1 MNYSIEEIAGILG
14 AELSEGPSVTVDHLL
29 IDSRRLYEPNSTLF
43 FALNGRNHDGHHY
56 IVDCASRGVRAFV
69 AERKVEGVQDV
80 RWLIVEDVRKALQ
93 LLASY
98 HRDSFQHPIIA
109 ITGSN
114 GKTIVKEWL
123 YQMLG
128 DRYRIVRSPRS
139 YNSQVGVPLS
149 LWQLSNRF
157 DLAIIEAGISLP
169 GEMKTLTEMIQSNFG
184 LMTNIGDAHSV
195 NFDSQEQKLDE
206 KLGLFEH
213 CDTIFYC
220 RDHNLIHQKLKSRYP
235 NKNLVSWSKE
245 SSDSLQLVNASAD
258 ERSKILVRHE
268 GQQHRFEIPFSDEA
282 SIENFMHVLNVAFY
296 FEVPVEGLQQ
306 SAERL
311 SAVNMRMELSRG
323 QNRCT
328 LINDS
333 YNSDLPSII
342 NGIEWLSRQKQHKK
356 KTVILSALE
365 HEIQNVSEV
374 YEKLNLIL
382 QEKGIQRFIGIGFQK
397 EDQIFSL
404 HENHYYA
411 DTKEFISAHHLLK
424 IDDEAILIKGA
435 RNYNFE
441 EVAKAL
447 QEQNHSTVLE
457 INLNSLVHNLQVY
470 RSLLKPRTKIMAM
483 VKASSYGSGGI
494 EVAQKLENS
503 RVNYLAV
510 AYADEGVELRK
521 AGISSSIVVLNPEN
535 RSFNSLIKHR
545 LEPEI
550 FSIEMLREF
559 AFSLQH
565 NLLAEEIP
573 FPIHINLDTGMHRL
587 GFIEEELEEL
597 VVFLKSNAELE
608 VKSVFTHLSSA
619 DNSEEDSYTKQQ
631 IELFTKYSEFIEAG
645 IGKVVLR
652 HVLNTAGVE
661 RYPEHQ
667 FDMVRLGIGL
677 YGVSPSQS
685 IQKKLRVVGSL
696 KARIL
701 QIKQLKPGDSVG
713 YSRSFKASSNT
724 RIATI
729 ALGYADGLSRSLS
742 NGKGSLMWNGNAL
755 QIVGTVCMDMC
766 MVDIGDYDCHVGDEL
781 EYFGLNQSLM
791 SIAQKLNTISYEV
804 LSSIPSRVKRTYIE
818 E

>member
-1 MNYSIEEIAGILG
+1 MNYTIEEIAGILG
-14 AELSEGPSVTVDHLL
+14 ADLSDGPSVEINHLL
-29 IDSRRLYEPNSTLF
+29 IDSRRVYEPQSSLF
-43 FALNGRNHDGHHY
+43 FALIGQNHDGHHF
-56 IVDCASRGVRAFV
+56 IVDCASRGVKAFV
-69 AERKVEGVQDV
+69 SERKIEGLEDV
-80 RWLIVEDVRKALQ
+80 RWLIVKDVRKALQ

-98 HRDSFQHPIIA
+98 HRDSFQHPLIA

-123 YQMLG
+123 YQLLG
-128 DRYRIVRSPRS
+128 HRFRIVRSPRS

-149 LWQLSNRF
+149 LWQLSDQF
-157 DLAIIEAGISLP
+157 DLGIIEAGISLP
-169 GEMKTLTEMIQSNFG
+169 GEMESLSDMIQSNFG
-184 LMTNIGDAHSV
+184 LMTNIGDAHAA
-195 NFDSQEQKLDE
+195 NFDSRETKLDE
-206 KLGLFEH
+206 KLELFEH

-220 RDHNLIHQKLKSRYP
+220 RDRSSIHEKMLERFP
-235 NKNLVSWSKE
+235 NKNLVSWSKK
-245 SSDSLQLVNASAD
+245 SSDGLKLVHTSDD
-258 ERSKILVRHE
+258 ERCQIEVQHE
-268 GQQHRFEIPFSDEA
+268 GQKHLFEVPFSDEA
-282 SIENFMHVLNVAFY
+282 SIENFMHALNVAFY

-306 SAERL
+306 SSQRL

-333 YNSDLPSII
+333 YNSDVPSII

-356 KTVILSALE
+356 KTVILSALGPE
-365 HEIQNVSEV
+365 VQHASEV
-374 YEKLNLIL
+374 YRKLNLIL
-382 QEKGIQRFIGIGFQK
+382 KEKKIQRFIGIGFQQ
-397 EDQIFSL
+397 ENQIFEL
-404 HENHYYA
+404 DENHYYA

-424 IDDEAILIKGA
+424 IDNEAILIKGA
-435 RNYNFE
+435 RSYNFE
-441 EVAKAL
+441 EIAKAL

-457 INLNSLVHNLQVY
+457 INLSSLTHNLRVY
-470 RSLLKPRTKIMAM
+470 RSLLKPATKIMAM

-503 RVNYLAV
+503 GVSYLAV

-521 AGISSSIVVLNPEN
+521 AGISTPIVVLNPEN
-535 RSFNSLIKHR
+535 RSFNALIKYR

-587 GFIEEELEEL
+587 GFVEDELEEV
-597 VVFLKSNAELE
+597 VVFLSANPELE

-619 DNSEEDSYTKQQ
+619 DDSDEDAYTEQQ
-631 IELFTKYSEFIEAG
+631 IERFGRYSEFIEAG

-652 HVLNTAGVE
+652 HVLNTAGIE

-677 YGVSPSQS
+677 YGISPSQNL
-685 IQKKLRVVGSL
+685 QNQLRVVGSM

-701 QIKQLKPGDSVG
+701 QIKELKEGDSVG
-713 YSRSFKASSNT
+713 YSRRFKAKAPT
-724 RIATI
+724 RIATL
-729 ALGYADGLSRSLS
+729 ALGYADGLPRSLS
-742 NGKGSLMWNGNAL
+742 EGKGSLFWKGHSLPIIGN
-755 QIVGTVCMDMC
+755 VCMDMC
-766 MVDIGDYDCHVGDEL
+766 MVDIADLDCHVGDEM
-781 EYFGLNQSLM
+781 EYFGPNQSLL
-791 SIAQKLNTISYEV
+791 SIARELNTISYEV